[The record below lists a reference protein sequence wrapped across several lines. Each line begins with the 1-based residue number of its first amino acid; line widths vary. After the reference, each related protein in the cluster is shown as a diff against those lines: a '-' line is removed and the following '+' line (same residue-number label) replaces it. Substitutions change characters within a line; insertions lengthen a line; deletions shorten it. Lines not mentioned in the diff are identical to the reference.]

1 MRERTITSDF
11 ERINALNAKAHAIE
25 AIARAAATVAPL
37 HTKNSDEFVDRLLAV
52 GIEAIGGPEAPAPT
66 IATKAYV
73 GGVNANGTASPA
85 ASPPS
90 DSVFEAEIQA
100 KGLTAPRVTPAELEA
115 VIGSTDIVKFVAPS
129 GQILRWAVLTCL
141 NGYAVTGAPS
151 VSVSR
156 ENDDE
161 EIGERIATESAKREL
176 CSLLGYELMSKRLAG
191 ARERGLID
199 LARVRGELV
208 KRSAAAQG

>member
-1 MRERTITSDF
+1 MREPATTSDI
-11 ERINALNAKAHAIE
+11 ERINALNTKARTIE

-66 IATKAYV
+66 IETKAYV
-73 GGVNANGTASPA
+73 GGVNATGTASPA
-85 ASPPS
+85 ASPRS
-90 DSVFEAEIQA
+90 DSVFEAEVQA
-100 KGLTAPRVTPAELEA
+100 KGLTAPRLTPADLEA
-115 VIGSTDIVKFVAPS
+115 VIGSMDIVKFVAPS

-151 VSVSR
+151 VSVSP

-161 EIGERIATESAKREL
+161 VIGERIAAENAKREL
-176 CSLLGYELMSKRLAG
+176 WSLLGYELKSKLSD
-191 ARERGLID
+191 ARERARVD
-199 LARVRGELV
+199 LARVRASLEIL
-208 KRSAAAQG
+208 SASR